1 MDLGNLKL
9 FRMAMTQMD
18 WAAQRQK
25 VLAQNVSN
33 ADTPGYRPSDVK
45 KPDFKNLLTTSA
57 TPVQVAR
64 TNSKHLKGT
73 IPEQEAF
80 RTAGVRKTFE
90 ASPDG
95 NKVIIEE
102 QMQKVGSTRGDY
114 NRAISLMQAHM
125 RMLKTAIGK
134 GGG

>member
-1 MDLGNLKL
+1 MDLGNLKV

-45 KPDFKNLLTTSA
+45 KPNFKNVLMSEVS
-57 TPVQVAR
+57 PVKVAR
-64 TNSKHLKGT
+64 TNAQHLTGT
-73 IPEQEAF
+73 IPEQESF

-102 QMQKVGSTRGDY
+102 QMQKIGSTRGDY

-125 RMLKTAIGK
+125 KMLKLAIGK

>member
-1 MDLGNLKL
+1 MSE
-9 FRMAMTQMD
+9 
-18 WAAQRQK
+18 
-25 VLAQNVSN
+25 VS
-33 ADTPGYRPSDVK
+33 PVK
-45 KPDFKNLLTTSA
+45 
-57 TPVQVAR
+57 VAR
-64 TNSKHLKGT
+64 TNAQHLTGT
-73 IPEQEAF
+73 IPEQESF

-102 QMQKVGSTRGDY
+102 QMQKIGSTRGDY

-125 RMLKTAIGK
+125 KMLKLAIGK